1 MYDMIVVGGG
11 PAGMT
16 AALYA
21 LRNGKTV
28 LVIEKNGFGGQ
39 ITHSPKV
46 ENYPG
51 TLQMSG
57 NEFADQMLDQILA
70 QGAEIEFE
78 NVVSVK
84 TAASAGT
91 ENLANA
97 GAEAAGHASAEN
109 FRPVYVVCTEEG
121 GAYETCTVVLATGVK
136 HRMLGLEG
144 ENDLVGEG
152 ISFCAVCDGDF
163 FSGQKVCVAGGGN
176 SALQEAIL
184 LAEKCSEVILLQD
197 LPYFTG
203 EKKLQDV
210 LFSKSNVRGIT
221 GVKITGLEK
230 NDYGLAGVTIEYT
243 EAHDKACG
251 SVHDSAH
258 DSPHDS
264 VRDSDH
270 DGTEKAGTRETIPCD
285 GLFVAIGLIP
295 ENEPFAELADLND
308 FGYFDADERCL
319 TKTQGIFVAG
329 DCRSKEI
336 RQITTAAADG
346 AVAALAAC
354 RYLNTL

>member
-1 MYDMIVVGGG
+1 MYDMIVAGGG

-57 NEFADQMLDQILA
+57 NEFAERMLEQILA
-70 QGAEIEFE
+70 QGAEIELE
-78 NVVSVK
+78 TVLSVK
-84 TAASAGT
+84 NDGDYKT
-91 ENLANA
+91 
-97 GAEAAGHASAEN
+97 
-109 FRPVYVVCTEEG
+109 VVTEEG
-121 GAYETCTVVLATGVK
+121 SSFQGRTVVLATGVR

-144 ENDLVGEG
+144 EEELVGEG

-163 FSGQKVCVAGGGN
+163 YSDQTVCVDGGGN

-184 LAEKCSEVILLQD
+184 LAEKCSRVIILQD
-197 LPYFTG
+197 LPACTG
-203 EKKLQDV
+203 EQRLQDV
-210 LFSKSNVRGIT
+210 LFARDNVDLIVNVNITRLVTEGGSLRGVGIRDRIT
-221 GVKITGLEK
+221 GE
-230 NDYGLAGVTIEYT
+230 E
-243 EAHDKACG
+243 
-251 SVHDSAH
+251 
-258 DSPHDS
+258 
-264 VRDSDH
+264 RDV
-270 DGTEKAGTRETIPCD
+270 ACD

-295 ENEPFAELADLND
+295 ENDAFADLADLTPQ
-308 FGYFDADERCL
+308 GYFDSDESCR
-319 TKTQGIFVAG
+319 TRTPGVFVAG
-329 DCRSKEI
+329 DCRSKTV

-354 RYLNTL
+354 RYINGQE